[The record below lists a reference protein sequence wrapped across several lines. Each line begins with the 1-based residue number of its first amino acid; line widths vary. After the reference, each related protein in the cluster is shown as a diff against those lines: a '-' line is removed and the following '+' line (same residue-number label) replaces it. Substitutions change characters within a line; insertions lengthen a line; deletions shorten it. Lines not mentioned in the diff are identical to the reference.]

1 MKHITTVVLLGCV
14 LGTAA
19 LAADAAERQAAGSES
34 KSSEA
39 TETAD
44 EKAEETVRTPFGYVK
59 KRKVEKPAQPP
70 KPSKP
75 LVDVKVV
82 GDKVT
87 FQRKT
92 PFGMQSWTRSRTEL
106 SDDERK
112 LAEQAGVDVSDG
124 SSHAAKPKPPAA
136 KEAEQTRP

>member
-1 MKHITTVVLLGCV
+1 MKHIVIVALLGSF

-19 LAADAAERQAAGSES
+19 LAADTAERQEAEPESES
-34 KSSEA
+34 SKAAEA
-39 TETAD
+39 ES
-44 EKAEETVRTPFGYVK
+44 EETVRTPFGYVK
-59 KRKVEKPAQPP
+59 KRKVEKPSEPP

-82 GDKVT
+82 GEKVT

-92 PFGMQSWTRSRTEL
+92 PFGMQSWTRSRSEL

-112 LAEQAGVDVSDG
+112 LAEQAGVDVNDDASR
-124 SSHAAKPKPPAA
+124 SSKPKPPAA
-136 KEAEQTRP
+136 KAAEQTRP

>member
-1 MKHITTVVLLGCV
+1 MKQTVIVVLLGWV
-14 LGTAA
+14 LGAAA
-19 LAADAAERQAAGSES
+19 LAADTAESQAAESES

-39 TETAD
+39 AEAAD
-44 EKAEETVRTPFGYVK
+44 GKAEETVRTPFGYVK
-59 KRKVEKPAQPP
+59 KRKVEKPAEPP

-75 LVDVKVV
+75 LVDVRVV

-92 PFGMQSWTRSRTEL
+92 PFGMQSWTRSRNEL

-124 SSHAAKPKPPAA
+124 SSHAVKPKAPAA